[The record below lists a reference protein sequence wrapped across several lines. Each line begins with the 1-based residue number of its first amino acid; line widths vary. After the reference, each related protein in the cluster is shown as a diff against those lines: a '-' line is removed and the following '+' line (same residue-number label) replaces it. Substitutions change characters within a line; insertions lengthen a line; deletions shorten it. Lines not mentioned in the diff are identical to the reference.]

1 MISLNYGFVNILKK
15 FMEKHRN
22 DFVCS
27 AHKSAYLI
35 ATS

>member
-1 MISLNYGFVNILKK
+1 MKK
-15 FMEKHRN
+15 HHN

-27 AHKSAYLI
+27 AHKFAYLI